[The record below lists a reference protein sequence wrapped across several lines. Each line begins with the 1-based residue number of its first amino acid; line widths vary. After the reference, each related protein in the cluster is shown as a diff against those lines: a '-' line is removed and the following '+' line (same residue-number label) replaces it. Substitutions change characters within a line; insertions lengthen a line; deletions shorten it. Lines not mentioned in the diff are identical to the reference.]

1 MGRTIAAL
9 IAGSLLGLP
18 ASVEAQS
25 KPLCEQFRQHI
36 SERGEPKLQL
46 LEEVDLGDGK
56 LAILNQDVDGDKVA
70 DEIVLFRTSSASY
83 IPPDNSSLTLA
94 LSSSRKSFTVESPR
108 FYLFKYHG
116 GVYVIGTAML
126 SEKGPMERDIYKL
139 DGTGISHVCSYT
151 CGLTLPAADA
161 LEHAANQGR

>member
-25 KPLCEQFRQHI
+25 KPLCEQFRQQHI

-56 LAILNQDVDGDKVA
+56 LAILNQDVDGDRVA
-70 DEIVLFRTSSASY
+70 DEIVLFRTGSASY

-108 FYLFKYHG
+108 
-116 GVYVIGTAML
+116 
-126 SEKGPMERDIYKL
+126 SIYSS
-139 DGTGISHVCSYT
+139 TTVACT
-151 CGLTLPAADA
+151 
-161 LEHAANQGR
+161 